1 MQRSR
6 SMPCHPHL
14 VLTAWRVQSRFWV
27 LASSMGQAQGTA
39 TRCRRLLFLL
49 FVLLLLVAPCPGET
63 LNIPRLGLHPGSPLK
78 TGSEPWGNPR
88 ALPTG
93 HPSRRYSFL
102 KPQGFSRDLS
112 SNVGSASS
120 LQDSGMEKG
129 KNCMGAG
136 GEKNAEA
143 LDHKWMPEHTA
154 VVVLAILVCLF
165 LLAALGY
172 SVKWLLKRR
181 QREPLLGES
190 YFPLRSKD
198 PDDVEKER
206 KMEEIAKE
214 IESLPEGPCT
224 LLRPPP
230 NALHEN

>member
-14 VLTAWRVQSRFWV
+14 VLMAWRVQSRFWV

-102 KPQGFSRDLS
+102 KHPGFSRDLS

-120 LQDSGMEKG
+120 LQDRGMEEG
-129 KNCMGAG
+129 RNCMENHCWVNLTFLCGVKIQTMWKKK
-136 GEKNAEA
+136 EKWR
-143 LDHKWMPEHTA
+143 K
-154 VVVLAILVCLF
+154 
-165 LLAALGY
+165 
-172 SVKWLLKRR
+172 LLKR
-181 QREPLLGES
+181 S
-190 YFPLRSKD
+190 KVCLRD
-198 PDDVEKER
+198 H
-206 KMEEIAKE
+206 A
-214 IESLPEGPCT
+214 
-224 LLRPPP
+224 
-230 NALHEN
+230 HY

>member
-1 MQRSR
+1 
-6 SMPCHPHL
+6 
-14 VLTAWRVQSRFWV
+14 
-27 LASSMGQAQGTA
+27 MGQAQGTA

-88 ALPTG
+88 
-93 HPSRRYSFL
+93 
-102 KPQGFSRDLS
+102 DLS

-120 LQDSGMEKG
+120 LQDRGMEEG
-129 KNCMGAG
+129 RNCMGAG
-136 GEKNAEA
+136 DEKNAEA
-143 LDHKWMPEHTA
+143 LDHKWLPEHTA